1 MKCQITSV
9 GSGRG
14 FIFVGDDAGRIHF
27 LNRRM
32 EVQTVKMF
40 EGNVE
45 QILQVCIYGESA
57 LRGFAFFQKHSS
69 FQKVLILQYFT
80 IFIGVQW
87 GQRIAMTTIDTKTF
101 FIIILT
107 IWTLIK
113 SIA

>member
-80 IFIGVQW
+80 TFIGASNKPLSMHRQ
-87 GQRIAMTTIDTKTF
+87 GQCFTGRNR
-101 FIIILT
+101 
-107 IWTLIK
+107 TLLY
-113 SIA
+113 

>member
-57 LRGFAFFQKHSS
+57 LRGFAFFQKIVSKSS
-69 FQKVLILQYFT
+69 HIN
-80 IFIGVQW
+80 
-87 GQRIAMTTIDTKTF
+87 
-101 FIIILT
+101 
-107 IWTLIK
+107 
-113 SIA
+113 

>member
-57 LRGFAFFQKHSS
+57 LREFAFFQEDRFKKFSYYS
-69 FQKVLILQYFT
+69 ILQ
-80 IFIGVQW
+80 
-87 GQRIAMTTIDTKTF
+87 
-101 FIIILT
+101 L
-107 IWTLIK
+107 L
-113 SIA
+113 